1 MQRPSGRVDTG
12 AGNNSGRGVAEGE
25 EEQARWASRETGT
38 TYGVLD
44 KCGQR
49 AGNGLCSNTLSC
61 VLHRACV
68 LRASCV
74 RRACVVLLASCL
86 LLRVSLHEKCEVA
99 ATAFR
104 LTSVGWRLGCSGIVV
119 DAACRQA
126 RATSQCK
133 SLWSNQARPIDAQ
146 REGVALPLST
156 ASLYQH
162 PPGSGRGEPVIA
174 QHQAAPHASVRLRSR
189 AVFDDHPP
197 LPKVE
202 TQRLRRAESEIAT
215 YRNE

>member
-133 SLWSNQARPIDAQ
+133 SLWSVQ
-146 REGVALPLST
+146 VPLVQPGT
-156 ASLYQH
+156 ANRCATR
-162 PPGSGRGEPVIA
+162 GSGPPPVNR
-174 QHQAAPHASVRLRSR
+174 QASTSI
-189 AVFDDHPP
+189 
-197 LPKVE
+197 
-202 TQRLRRAESEIAT
+202 RRAQEEESQ
-215 YRNE
+215 